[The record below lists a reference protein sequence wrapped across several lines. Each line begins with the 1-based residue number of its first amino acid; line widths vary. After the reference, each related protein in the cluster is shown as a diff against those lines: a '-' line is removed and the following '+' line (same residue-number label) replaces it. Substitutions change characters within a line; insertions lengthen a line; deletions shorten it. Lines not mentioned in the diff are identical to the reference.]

1 MEASAPPH
9 DFALIPT
16 DFRNIVLSGTRQ
28 AFESC
33 GARRSLET
41 CARIVRFVDP
51 FLSQGRLIRSFLF
64 FGDSRFMRIGY
75 GSTGSV
81 TRRLV
86 HNCSIK
92 PRPTQDRRGGH
103 VFCFREI
110 QFATITQNIFLR
122 DDFLTIDL
130 VSRVDRNRSWV
141 PPGQRAREI
150 NPVPSCPS
158 LRRDTSCSPPE
169 KCQGSDP

>member
-41 CARIVRFVDP
+41 CGRIVRFVDP

-75 GSTGSV
+75 ASIPSV
-81 TRRLV
+81 LGILTILAPFDLSSALRKTRRGR
-86 HNCSIK
+86 C
-92 PRPTQDRRGGH
+92 
-103 VFCFREI
+103 VF
-110 QFATITQNIFLR
+110 
-122 DDFLTIDL
+122 
-130 VSRVDRNRSWV
+130 
-141 PPGQRAREI
+141 
-150 NPVPSCPS
+150 
-158 LRRDTSCSPPE
+158 
-169 KCQGSDP
+169 

>member
-64 FGDSRFMRIGY
+64 
-75 GSTGSV
+75 
-81 TRRLV
+81 
-86 HNCSIK
+86 
-92 PRPTQDRRGGH
+92 
-103 VFCFREI
+103 
-110 QFATITQNIFLR
+110 LR

-130 VSRVDRNRSWV
+130 VSRVDRHRSWV

-158 LRRDTSCSPPE
+158 LRRDTSCSPP
-169 KCQGSDP
+169 

>member
-64 FGDSRFMRIGY
+64 FGDSRFMLIGY
-75 GSTGSV
+75 ASLPS
-81 TRRLV
+81 
-86 HNCSIK
+86 
-92 PRPTQDRRGGH
+92 
-103 VFCFREI
+103 
-110 QFATITQNIFLR
+110 ATTYLIH
-122 DDFLTIDL
+122 
-130 VSRVDRNRSWV
+130 
-141 PPGQRAREI
+141 
-150 NPVPSCPS
+150 PSS
-158 LRRDTSCSPPE
+158 LRPQLGTT
-169 KCQGSDP
+169 

>member
-51 FLSQGRLIRSFLF
+51 FLSQGRLIRSFF
-64 FGDSRFMRIGY
+64 F
-75 GSTGSV
+75 
-81 TRRLV
+81 
-86 HNCSIK
+86 
-92 PRPTQDRRGGH
+92 
-103 VFCFREI
+103 
-110 QFATITQNIFLR
+110 
-122 DDFLTIDL
+122 
-130 VSRVDRNRSWV
+130 SWGLMAECDP
-141 PPGQRAREI
+141 PPGFRHPQHCCYMHRCASTCPFFTGPL
-150 NPVPSCPS
+150 NPF
-158 LRRDTSCSPPE
+158 PPVR
-169 KCQGSDP
+169 PPPPPYPN